1 VVVVKQHQ
9 EAKGDTK
16 LRYRN
21 FFHLAVAGLLGSSV
35 VAIESVAKGVA
46 GPVYDCFHRL
56 SVHTLALVDRKVIKS
71 PASIS

>member
-1 VVVVKQHQ
+1 
-9 EAKGDTK
+9 
-16 LRYRN
+16 
-21 FFHLAVAGLLGSSV
+21 
-35 VAIESVAKGVA
+35 VAKGVA